1 MVINTILGQR
11 FLNRFL
17 FSLKKINEKDKEND
31 LGILLTLP
39 QGGFLSFFLALYRKK
54 GTFVALT
61 PKSNIHIKA
70 WVLRYKTVRFI

>member
-39 QGGFLSFFLALYRKK
+39 QGGFLSFFLGLYRKK
-54 GTFVALT
+54 GHRHVCRVNS
-61 PKSNIHIKA
+61 KIK
-70 WVLRYKTVRFI
+70 YSH

>member
-1 MVINTILGQR
+1 M
-11 FLNRFL
+11 
-17 FSLKKINEKDKEND
+17 INEEDKEND

-39 QGGFLSFFLALYRKK
+39 QGGFLSFFWLSIGKKDK

-70 WVLRYKTVRFI
+70 WVLRYKTVHLV